1 MAIQVMLDW
10 VPWFF
15 TAKVCLRFRY
25 FWWSDL
31 FSKKICFQKMYFLS
45 YILQNYGLM
54 CAWIELKILLVYT
67 TYAKGSLVQND
78 ALIVPNYGH

>member
-1 MAIQVMLDW
+1 MKKGVLTQSNHPVARNFARIGQKTTFFTIFFEKKQSEKAQRMAIQVMLDW

-31 FSKKICFQKMYFLS
+31 FSKKICFQKMYFF
-45 YILQNYGLM
+45 Q
-54 CAWIELKILLVYT
+54 
-67 TYAKGSLVQND
+67 
-78 ALIVPNYGH
+78 

>member
-15 TAKVCLRFRY
+15 TANVCLRFRY

-31 FSKKICFQKMYFLS
+31 FSKKICFQKMYFFS
-45 YILQNYGLM
+45 IIADGMGTFAMFN
-54 CAWIELKILLVYT
+54 LKP
-67 TYAKGSLVQND
+67 SLIG
-78 ALIVPNYGH
+78 AIVPRNA